1 MKPVL
6 TFPLDD
12 KARRRHRRSKSLPK
26 LIPGS
31 GKISA
36 NGALKVELTAVT
48 GEVFVY
54 AFEPRQEWMAELVER
69 RPAPS
74 AKPRP
79 VVSSSDRFKT
89 AIDTAM
95 DILADLDARRVALT
109 QAKPNIAAD

>member
-6 TFPLDD
+6 TFHLLD
-12 KARRRHRRSKSLPK
+12 KARRRHRRDKSLPK

-54 AFEPRQEWMAELVER
+54 AFQPGSEWMAELVER
-69 RPAPS
+69 RPAS
-74 AKPRP
+74 AVKPRRALSP
-79 VVSSSDRFKT
+79 EAELKAAVDMTLNALARVDRAAQPK
-89 AIDTAM
+89 ASPD
-95 DILADLDARRVALT
+95 
-109 QAKPNIAAD
+109 IAAE